1 MINKFVL
8 VGKVSVLS
16 KDNPDYPGFYITA
29 LDGEEKVIPISL
41 RKNQDLVQLS
51 ILDQLENGMTVGVN
65 GVIDMTMAGI
75 KLRAEQIT
83 IISRN

>member
-1 MINKFVL
+1 MLNKFMI
-8 VGKVSVLS
+8 VGKVQTISRA
-16 KDNPDYPGFYITA
+16 NPDYPGFYITA